1 MARLP
6 SAPTPTDEFPIS
18 LRTFAGFLMGTED
31 EVWIKLL
38 ENQSAHDKMTFSQ
51 WKTKL
56 KSLKG

>member
-1 MARLP
+1 MARP
-6 SAPTPTDEFPIS
+6 VSAPVPTDEFPLS
-18 LRTFAGFLMGTED
+18 FRTFVGFLVGTED

-38 ENQSAHDKMTFSQ
+38 ENQSAHEKMTFSQ